1 MPADFAAEPACIR
14 RQYTPLHCQHKM
26 IEEAEVPDAGSVPD
40 EGVAEGMRAWPD
52 RLVVPAAAV
61 LAVCYITDVSLQAFM
76 RPLWFDELISYYV
89 TLLPDLG
96 TLWEALRQT
105 ADGQPPVLHLAMRS
119 SHALFGTGEW
129 ATRLPSIAA
138 VGAMSWALY
147 VFVGRR
153 AGAVYGIAA
162 TLFAWNTW
170 AYEYAYEARPY
181 GLLMGLT
188 GLAFLCWRA
197 VAGERRNWALA
208 GLAACLVAL
217 MSSHYYAGLLI
228 VPLAVG
234 EMERTRVRKMID
246 RATWCVLGL
255 SPFSLLLH
263 LPLLLGVRA
272 EYLTGFWSPVEW
284 MDLYGFY
291 IFLLAP
297 VFIPVCLTLLVLV
310 IANRFARSPGTAAGR
325 SWPRVFPSHERA
337 ALYALAAT
345 PMVYVLATTVL
356 TGAFVYR
363 YPLAAVFGISAMF
376 AEVLCS
382 WLGPRSKAAWF
393 GCAVLFGAFL
403 VNRLIP
409 STRLLGQ
416 STPRQRIEAAL
427 DQVRSNTKNSSEPIV
442 FSSPQLYLQYN
453 HYAAAALR
461 SRLVY
466 AADPEAAIEFTSAN
480 TCDVNLIKL
489 APWRPARVTD
499 YERFLAENSC
509 FFVVHHKNR
518 RFSWMVARLRSE
530 GEELE
535 VVSDGEAQQV
545 LRRCKETAP
554 ISTSHVRRRGVAL
567 RAG

>member
-1 MPADFAAEPACIR
+1 
-14 RQYTPLHCQHKM
+14 M
-26 IEEAEVPDAGSVPD
+26 IEEAEVPDAGFVPD
-40 EGVAEGMRAWPD
+40 EGVAEGVRTWPD

-61 LAVCYITDVSLQAFM
+61 LAVCYITDVSLQAFL

-208 GLAACLVAL
+208 GLA
-217 MSSHYYAGLLI
+217 
-228 VPLAVG
+228 
-234 EMERTRVRKMID
+234 
-246 RATWCVLGL
+246 TWCVLGL
-255 SPFSLLLH
+255 SPFALLLH

-310 IANRFARSPGTAAGR
+310 IANRFARSPGTAPGR

-345 PMVYVLATTVL
+345 SIVYVLATTVL

-403 VNRLIP
+403 VNRLVP

-416 STPRQRIEAAL
+416 STPHQRIEAAL
-427 DQVRSNTKNSSEPIV
+427 DQVRSDTKNSSEPIV
-442 FSSPQLYLQYN
+442 SSSPQLYLQYN
-453 HYAAAALR
+453 HYAAATLR
-461 SRLVY
+461 SRFVY

-480 TCDVNLIKL
+480 SCDVSLIKL
-489 APWRPARVTD
+489 APWSPARVTD

-554 ISTSHVRRRGVAL
+554 ISTSHVRRRGAAL